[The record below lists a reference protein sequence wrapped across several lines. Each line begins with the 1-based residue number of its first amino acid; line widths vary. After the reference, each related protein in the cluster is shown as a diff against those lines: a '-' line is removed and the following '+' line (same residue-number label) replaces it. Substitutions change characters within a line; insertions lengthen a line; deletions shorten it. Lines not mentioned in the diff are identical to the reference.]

1 MSNLQLKQQSIDSW
15 TVTHNKTGV
24 LVAWITQLQN
34 RLGKNNQTY
43 QVVVRSDMTHE
54 FMTHE
59 YFKSLEE
66 INSFLHSAHFVGG
79 ES

>member
-1 MSNLQLKQQSIDSW
+1 MNNLHLNQQSINSW
-15 TVTHNKTGV
+15 TVTDEKSGV

-43 QVVVRSDMTHE
+43 QVVVRSDMRHE

-59 YFKSLEE
+59 HFKSLEE
-66 INSFLHSAHFVGG
+66 INSFLHSACFVGG